1 MVTQISISTI
11 LCIIYLYCYNI
22 YKKLLPNNI
31 YIMMFENICKIF
43 DFSKKIRS
51 KKNRKPE
58 TPFGYMYRN
67 GYRKHW
73 IDAIQ

>member
-1 MVTQISISTI
+1 
-11 LCIIYLYCYNI
+11 
-22 YKKLLPNNI
+22 
-31 YIMMFENICKIF
+31 MMFENICKIF